1 MDITKA
7 YFYFLKAENK
17 FLEGLKEDFEDL
29 LRDFMR
35 FFESI
40 KELVYDNLVDKFGE
54 TPINILLMGIGF
66 LLLMLILSK
75 IINH

>member
-1 MDITKA
+1 MDVTKA
-7 YFYFLKAENK
+7 YFYFLKVENQ

-54 TPINILLMGIGF
+54 TPINILMMGIGF

>member
-1 MDITKA
+1 MFMTKA
-7 YFYFLKAENK
+7 YFYLLKAENS

-29 LRDFMR
+29 LRDFAK

-54 TPINILLMGIGF
+54 TPINILLLGLGF
-66 LLLMLILSK
+66 LMLMLVLAK
-75 IINH
+75 IIGN

>member
-1 MDITKA
+1 MNVTKA

-29 LRDFMR
+29 LQDFMR

-54 TPINILLMGIGF
+54 TPINIMLMGVGF

-75 IINH
+75 IISH

>member
-1 MDITKA
+1 MFTTKA
-7 YFYFLKAENK
+7 YFYLLKAENT

-35 FFESI
+35 FFESL
-40 KELVYDNLVDKFGE
+40 KEMVYDNLVDKFGA
-54 TPINILLMGIGF
+54 TPINILLMGLGF

-75 IINH
+75 IISN